1 MAIKLPEFLTKEYLI
16 NVLQKYEK
24 TDDIKVKEFNCTPAV
39 AAGNNYASMLLRASV
54 QYTKNDQNVEKS
66 LIIKTTP
73 SDPELAKSVE
83 QYGVYKREILMYDRI
98 LPQYHKLL
106 ESVGDNEKLF
116 SPAIYVDSKNS
127 TIIFEDLKKLGFTI
141 ANRLTGV
148 DQKHVEL
155 LTRKIAKFHACS
167 MVLLATGTEDFR
179 QFCEPPVTYNETS
192 QQYVDG
198 MLNAFMD
205 QIRTWPG
212 YEKYVEKLEKVR
224 TWLPKEWINAYGETK
239 YPIQVLTHG
248 DLWCNNMMF
257 KYDEENIPTD
267 LVLVIFRY
275 LLYIF

>member
-1 MAIKLPEFLTKEYLI
+1 MATKLPEFLTKEYLQNI
-16 NVLQKYEK
+16 LQKYEK
-24 TDDIKVKEFNCTPAV
+24 TDNINVKEFNCIPAV

-54 QYTKNDQNVEKS
+54 QYTKNGESVEKS
-66 LIIKTTP
+66 LIIKATP
-73 SDPELAKSVE
+73 SDPELAKSIE
-83 QYGVYKREILMYDRI
+83 EYGVYQREILMYDRI

-106 ESVGDNEKLF
+106 ESMGDNEKLF

-148 DQKHVEL
+148 DQKHVDL
-155 LTRKIAKFHACS
+155 LIRKIAKFHACS
-167 MVLLATGTEDFR
+167 MVLLATGTEDFC
-179 QFCEPPVTYNETS
+179 QFCKPPITVNETT
-192 QQYVDG
+192 QQYFDG

-224 TWLPKEWINAYGETK
+224 TWLPKEWMNVYGETK
-239 YPIQVLTHG
+239 YPIRVLAHG

-267 LVLVIFRY
+267 LVLVNF
-275 LLYIF
+275 